1 MFRLPPPPHL
11 TEVGAGCAAV
21 AVAPGVAPLGLLA
34 LQTNSKEAAK
44 LRLAAEYNQGAHVR
58 GASRRQRRRQ
68 WNGGG
73 GSSPGVQRGMPSSR
87 VGAPLGTA
95 AAQMVV
101 AVRGGRR
108 AGRDHQHAREGG
120 CPSPSYYPHNGTAA
134 ALTLLTLKSVEM
146 GCRGRGTGGASVAGQ
161 NTRGHGKGGHAQAAT
176 GYRRPPRRP

>member
-1 MFRLPPPPHL
+1 MEQHNQMQMQASILSNSCCMAGPAAASTHCCSSLTAPP
-11 TEVGAGCAAV
+11 
-21 AVAPGVAPLGLLA
+21 APACSGGGGSGTA
-34 LQTNSKEAAK
+34 
-44 LRLAAEYNQGAHVR
+44 
-58 GASRRQRRRQ
+58 
-68 WNGGG
+68 GGG

-87 VGAPLGTA
+87 GGAPLGTA

-120 CPSPSYYPHNGTAA
+120 CPSPSYYPHNATAA